1 MAFLIPLIF
10 WKYNRSYVENWKEDE
25 LQRFRRKTFSILNQ
39 INIQSPQSQKSTS
52 LKEGKRCEV
61 YVIGRG
67 QGGGGEMCS

>member
-10 WKYNRSYVENWKEDE
+10 RKYNRSYVENWREDE
-25 LQRFRRKTFSILNQ
+25 LQRFRRKTFSILNR

-61 YVIGRG
+61 YVIDGG